1 VASNVSS
8 GFIVYPGGRVD
19 FRSYA
24 PIARAIASE
33 GYLVVMTR
41 SPINLAVFGVNIAND
56 VIFPPSN

>member
-1 VASNVSS
+1 
-8 GFIVYPGGRVD
+8 VD